1 MASQR
6 NLDLLPIDTCH
17 LQLRLVLSLLVA
29 AAMFYIKARSPR
41 PGFVL
46 GDLQLDQKIKK
57 EALQNLQ
64 KQHSRDIMRYPF
76 STKIPSATS
85 H

>member
-57 EALQNLQ
+57 
-64 KQHSRDIMRYPF
+64 R
-76 STKIPSATS
+76 STSKSSKAA
-85 H
+85 